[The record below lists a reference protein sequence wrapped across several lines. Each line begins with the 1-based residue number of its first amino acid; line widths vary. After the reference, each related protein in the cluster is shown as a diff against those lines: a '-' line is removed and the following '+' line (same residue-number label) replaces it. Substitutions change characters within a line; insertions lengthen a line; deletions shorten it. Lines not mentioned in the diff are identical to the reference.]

1 MSTDLKIDE
10 KITVSLQPPKLWKV
24 VLLNDDKTPMEFV
37 IEVLTGIFKHAQ
49 DRAKDITLEIH
60 NTGSAVAG
68 VYTHEIAEQKGID
81 SRVLQN
87 RLGAQSI
94 VAYRGI
100 GQHRNVDRI
109 GNDCRLRNDAVDFRL
124 RLSRKW
130 RQIH

>member
-68 VYTHEIAEQKGID
+68 IYTHEIAEQKGID
-81 SRVLQN
+81 STQAARQN
-87 RLGAQSI
+87 GFPLVVTI
-94 VAYRGI
+94 EP
-100 GQHRNVDRI
+100 
-109 GNDCRLRNDAVDFRL
+109 DA
-124 RLSRKW
+124 
-130 RQIH
+130 

>member
-49 DRAKDITLEIH
+49 ERAKDITLEIH

-68 VYTHEIAEQKGID
+68 IYTHEIAEQKGID
-81 SRVLQN
+81 STQAARQN
-87 RLGAQSI
+87 GFPLVVTI
-94 VAYRGI
+94 EP
-100 GQHRNVDRI
+100 
-109 GNDCRLRNDAVDFRL
+109 DA
-124 RLSRKW
+124 
-130 RQIH
+130 

>member
-68 VYTHEIAEQKGID
+68 IYTHEIAEQKGID
-81 SRVLQN
+81 STQAARQN
-87 RLGAQSI
+87 GFPLVI
-94 VAYRGI
+94 TI
-100 GQHRNVDRI
+100 EP
-109 GNDCRLRNDAVDFRL
+109 DA
-124 RLSRKW
+124 
-130 RQIH
+130 

>member
-81 SRVLQN
+81 STQAARQN
-87 RLGAQSI
+87 GFPLVI
-94 VAYRGI
+94 TI
-100 GQHRNVDRI
+100 EP
-109 GNDCRLRNDAVDFRL
+109 DA
-124 RLSRKW
+124 
-130 RQIH
+130 